1 MAITSMRIFWGLA
14 TVTVLFILF
23 MSWFYPFS
31 HFSIYKSFT
40 YKPTEVLYHNDK
52 TYEDILNKFTESY
65 EKNLAK
71 GIEKYS
77 NCDQDVTVMQTQ
89 YILPIFEQDWLI
101 GTDPVSMDQHKLDE
115 MLVDVKQSR
124 DTLLSLI
131 TKEDYSSGVK
141 VYLVDTINNFL
152 RLEEEIRYIK
162 DGNYFSRSELN
173 ILFGNLRNTF
183 RSNFV
188 IFATTFYESSRL
200 QQQ

>member
-1 MAITSMRIFWGLA
+1 M
-14 TVTVLFILF
+14 
-23 MSWFYPFS
+23 
-31 HFSIYKSFT
+31 
-40 YKPTEVLYHNDK
+40 
-52 TYEDILNKFTESY
+52 
-65 EKNLAK
+65 AK

-77 NCDQDVTVMQTQ
+77 NRDQDVTVMQTQ

-131 TKEDYSSGVK
+131 TKKDNSSEVK

-162 DGNYFSRSELN
+162 DGNNFSRSELN

-183 RSNFV
+183 RSNFN
-188 IFATTFYESSRL
+188 IFATTFYESSHL
-200 QQQ
+200 QRQ